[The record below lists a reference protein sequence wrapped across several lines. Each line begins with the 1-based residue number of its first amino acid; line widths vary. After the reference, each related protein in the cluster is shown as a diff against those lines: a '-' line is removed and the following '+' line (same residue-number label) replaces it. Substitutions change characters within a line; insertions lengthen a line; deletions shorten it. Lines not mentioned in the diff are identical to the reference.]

1 MILAKK
7 RNEILWMIKPGE
19 QFSSLEVKEKRATK
33 DPPTI
38 ESRHLVESPLSGT
51 KILTQL
57 YTGSYVDQNS
67 HKISFQM
74 DLQRTHKK
82 RTKELKRL

>member
-1 MILAKK
+1 MFRCSMSVGLVVYVSMDACLYWFGY
-7 RNEILWMIKPGE
+7 N
-19 QFSSLEVKEKRATK
+19 
-33 DPPTI
+33 I

-74 DLQRTHKK
+74 DLQSTHKK